1 MYYRTPKAI
10 GTAIRTRRRA
20 LKMTQTDLAKRT
32 GVSRQWVAA
41 VERGK
46 PRAELGLVLRTFNV
60 LDMPIMFG
68 VEDWSR
74 RSGGA
79 TDIDA
84 VVEAAKAPR
93 K

>member
-20 LKMTQTDLAKRT
+20 LKMTQADLATRT
-32 GVSRQWVAA
+32 GVSRQWLAA
-41 VERGK
+41 VESGK

-68 VEDWSR
+68 VDDWSR
-74 RSGGA
+74 RSA
-79 TDIDA
+79 AADNDA
-84 VVEAAKAPR
+84 IVAAAKGPR